1 MEKLNMVSENIN
13 STVVSKYEFEESKN
27 KNYQSEAEL
36 ENEFIK
42 TLQEQSYEYLK
53 INSEAELILNL
64 KLQLEKL
71 NNYEFTD
78 NEWNYLYNKVIKEHY
93 QKARTRYMKNK
104 WHKTEL
110 KIKEIKERI
119 DKKYE

>member
-1 MEKLNMVSENIN
+1 MAEGQNHCGANIKGLYKEIRF
-13 STVVSKYEFEESKN
+13 TKEE
-27 KNYQSEAEL
+27 
-36 ENEFIK
+36 I
-42 TLQEQSYEYLK
+42 
-53 INSEAELILNL
+53 ILIRNGLS
-64 KLQLEKL
+64 
-71 NNYEFTD
+71 
-78 NEWNYLYNKVIKEHY
+78 LYNKVIKEHY